1 MFDACPNSAIPGL
14 ANHPLSIKGATC
26 IPVETASQAGIPQG
40 LCAISKRLPR
50 FGFAYKLTD
59 DDKTV
64 LRGGIGAYPSYLPL
78 CIFVLQVEN
87 LSA

>member
-1 MFDACPNSAIPGL
+1 MF
-14 ANHPLSIKGATC
+14 KGAPC
-26 IPVETASQAGIPQG
+26 NPVETASQAGIPQG
-40 LCAISKRLPR
+40 LRAISKRFLPR

-59 DDKTV
+59 DGKTV
-64 LRGGIGAYPSYLPL
+64 LRGGIGAYPSYPPL